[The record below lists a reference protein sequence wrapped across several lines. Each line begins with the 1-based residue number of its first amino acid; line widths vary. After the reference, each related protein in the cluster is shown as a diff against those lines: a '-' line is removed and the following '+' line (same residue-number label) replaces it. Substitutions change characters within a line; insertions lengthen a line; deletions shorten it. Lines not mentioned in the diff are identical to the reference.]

1 MKCKTE
7 VLLMNSSMSVGQCTD
22 CKRVGVHFNNLLAG
36 FSQYEFKR
44 WADWLLDI
52 DFGPN
57 SSLFHDGQFRII
69 LDTGQANLQF
79 TFTESEFN
87 VFRDGIA
94 EALLQLRVRELM
106 DGE

>member
-7 VLLMNSSMSVGQCTD
+7 VLLMNGSMSVGQCTG

-36 FSQYEFKR
+36 FSQAEFKR
-44 WADWLLDI
+44 WAEWLLHI
-52 DFGPN
+52 EFAPN

-69 LDTGQANLQF
+69 LDTGKANLQF

-94 EALLQLRVRELM
+94 EALLQMQVRELM
-106 DGE
+106 AGE

>member
-1 MKCKTE
+1 
-7 VLLMNSSMSVGQCTD
+7 MNSDMSIGQCTN
-22 CKRVGVHFNNLLAG
+22 CNRIGVHFSNILAG
-36 FSQYEFKR
+36 FSLSEFKL
-44 WADWLLDI
+44 WADWILSI
-52 DFGPN
+52 DFAPN

-69 LDTGQANLQF
+69 LNTGKDNLQF

-87 VFRDGIA
+87 IFRDGIA